1 MYGLTTIHKI
11 NAANREAAEIMKKH
25 EHEREEAI
33 RKSIAQYEARKA
45 QQDAELAKA

>member
-11 NAANREAAEIMKKH
+11 NAANREAAEILKKY
-25 EHEREEAI
+25 EREEAI
-33 RKSIAQYEARKA
+33 RESIAKYEARKA